1 MLLTFGQGGC
11 ALRRG
16 EGIQVI
22 PKSSSGGVL
31 QLSADDVVAVMRR
44 AGFTNEQIWEH
55 GTAVRDGLAQAGA
68 VFIKVNNKIEAMFVV
83 KDENIQIY
91 TLSRGYFVYNI
102 NSGWQRVEGNLPP
115 Q

>member
-1 MLLTFGQGGC
+1 
-11 ALRRG
+11 
-16 EGIQVI
+16 
-22 PKSSSGGVL
+22 
-31 QLSADDVVAVMRR
+31 
-44 AGFTNEQIWEH
+44 
-55 GTAVRDGLAQAGA
+55 LAQAGA